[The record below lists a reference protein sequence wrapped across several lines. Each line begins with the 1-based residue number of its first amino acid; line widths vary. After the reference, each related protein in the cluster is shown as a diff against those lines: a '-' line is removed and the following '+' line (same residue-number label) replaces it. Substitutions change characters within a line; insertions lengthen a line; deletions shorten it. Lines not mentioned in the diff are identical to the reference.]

1 MADTTK
7 IKNYDDLPPACRT
20 YLEFLERELSV
31 PIQFIGI
38 GKDRDSLIV
47 RQVD

>member
-7 IKNYDDLPPACRT
+7 INYDDLPPACRA
-20 YLEFLERELSV
+20 YLEFLEQELSV